1 MRERHRRFVLEYL
14 IDLNGR
20 AAAIRAGYAPGKA
33 SGRAWEL
40 LRRADVQAMLRA
52 EMDARD
58 ERLRLSADRLR
69 LEYARI
75 ALLDPRRML
84 RWGPEGVELIAS
96 DRLTADETAAVKL
109 VSVGGRK
116 GARAQRFEL
125 YDKLKALDALG
136 RLMGVFTRG
145 KGGRFALPEDPEP
158 DRDAVMRKVER
169 LIDAK
174 AEALAEEKFAAMKA
188 AERGQTTSSAE
199 TEESVADATAA
210 TTTEDATP
218 RDSGD

>member
-40 LRRADVQAMLRA
+40 LRRADVQAMLRE
-52 EMDARD
+52 EMNARD

-75 ALLDPRRML
+75 ALIDPRRML

-158 DRDAVMRKVER
+158 DRAALTRKVER

-174 AEALAEEKFAAMKA
+174 AEALAAEKFAAMKA
-188 AERGQTTSSAE
+188 RDAATASAPAEPDEISAE
-199 TEESVADATAA
+199 TIKTVKP
-210 TTTEDATP
+210 TP
-218 RDSGD
+218 G